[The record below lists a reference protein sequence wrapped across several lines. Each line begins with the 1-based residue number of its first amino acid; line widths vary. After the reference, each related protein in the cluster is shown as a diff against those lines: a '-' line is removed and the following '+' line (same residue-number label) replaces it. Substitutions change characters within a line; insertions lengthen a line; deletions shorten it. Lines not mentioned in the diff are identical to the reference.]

1 MYMED
6 KVYTIREQ
14 FQILNQDMVYL
25 DSGASS
31 LTPEVVLESMN
42 AYYRKYRANIHRG
55 IYRISK
61 RATAE
66 YEEARLKIAEFI
78 GANRAEEIIFTR
90 GATDGLNMLAEMLGS
105 RVQSGQNIII
115 PVTEHHSNML
125 PWRELARKCNL
136 EIKYIY
142 IKDGVLDEQAVI
154 KAIDENTAIV
164 VIGHISN
171 VLGTIHNVKAIAKK
185 AHTKGALCI
194 VDGAQA
200 VAHIPVSVSDLEADA
215 YVFSGHKLYAP
226 TGIGV
231 LWVKYGLLEQLTPT
245 RTGGDMVDYVNL
257 ETIEYAPIP
266 QRFEAGTPPIAEV
279 IGLAQ
284 AISWLQE
291 IGWEYIQSHE
301 QDLVQYIWEQ
311 ISARPWLQVLGG
323 GRDQTRIACFSFII
337 DSIHTHDIAY
347 LLAKEDI
354 CVRSGQHCASGI
366 AEVLGIAGSTRAT
379 FGIYNTRQE
388 VDRLMQ
394 ALDRTYTIFQ

>member
-1 MYMED
+1 M
-6 KVYTIREQ
+6 YTIREQ

-31 LTPEVVLESMN
+31 LTPEVVLEAMN
-42 AYYRKYRANIHRG
+42 TYYRSYRANIHRG

-78 GANRAEEIIFTR
+78 GANRSEEIIFTR

-125 PWRELARKCNL
+125 PWRELARKCDL

-337 DSIHTHDIAY
+337 DNIHTHDIAY

-379 FGIYNTRQE
+379 FGIYNTKQE

-394 ALDRTYTIFQ
+394 ALDKIYTIFQ

>member
-1 MYMED
+1 MED
-6 KVYTIREQ
+6 KVFTIRDQ
-14 FQILNQDMVYL
+14 FPILGQDLVYL

-42 AYYRKYRANIHRG
+42 TYYRSYRANIHRG
-55 IYRISK
+55 IYHLSE

-66 YEEARLKIAEFI
+66 YEGARSKIAEFI

-105 RVQSGQNIII
+105 RVRAGQNIII

-125 PWRELARKCNL
+125 PWRELARKCHL

-142 IKDGVLDEQAVI
+142 LKDGVLDEQAVI
-154 KAIDENTAIV
+154 KAIDDNTSIV

-171 VLGTIHNVKAIAKK
+171 VLGTIHNIKQVAQK

-200 VAHIPVSVSDLEADA
+200 VAHIPVSVSNLGVDA

-231 LWVKYGLLEQLTPT
+231 LWVKYNLLEQLTPS

-257 ETIEYAPIP
+257 EAIEYAPIP

-279 IGLAQ
+279 IGLARV
-284 AISWLQE
+284 IDWLQE
-291 IGWEYIQSHE
+291 IGWEYIKSHE

-311 ISARPWLQVLGG
+311 VLARPWLQVLGG
-323 GRDQTRIACFSFII
+323 GRENMRIACFAFII
-337 DSIHTHDIAY
+337 DNIHTHDVAY
-347 LLAKEDI
+347 LLAKENI
-354 CVRSGQHCASGI
+354 CVRAGQHCASGLLRFW
-366 AEVLGIAGSTRAT
+366 VLLVVPELLLGFIILGRRW
-379 FGIYNTRQE
+379 I
-388 VDRLMQ
+388 D
-394 ALDRTYTIFQ
+394 

>member
-1 MYMED
+1 MED

-14 FQILNQDMVYL
+14 FPILKQDLVYL

-31 LTPEVVLESMN
+31 LTPEVVLEAMN
-42 AYYRKYRANIHRG
+42 TYYREYRANIHRG
-55 IYRISK
+55 IYRIST

-90 GATDGLNMLAEMLGS
+90 GATDGLNILSEMLES
-105 RVQSGQNIII
+105 RLKAGQNIII

-142 IKDGVLDEQAVI
+142 LKDGVLDEQALLES
-154 KAIDENTAIV
+154 IDDNTAIV
-164 VIGHISN
+164 VIGQISN
-171 VLGTIHNVKAIAKK
+171 VLGTIHNVRSIAKK
-185 AHTKGALCI
+185 AHKKGALCI

-200 VAHIPVSVSDLEADA
+200 VAHVPVSVSDLEVDA
-215 YVFSGHKLYAP
+215 YVFSGHKLYGP
-226 TGIGV
+226 TGVGV
-231 LWVKYGLLEQLTPT
+231 LWVKYNLLEQLTPS

-257 ETIEYAPIP
+257 ETVEYAPIP

-284 AISWLQE
+284 AIDWVQG
-291 IGWEYIQSHE
+291 IGWDYIQNHE
-301 QDLVQYIWEQ
+301 QDLVQYIWEK
-311 ISARPWLQVLGG
+311 ISARPWIQVLGG
-323 GRDQTRIACFSFII
+323 GQEQLRIACFSFVI
-337 DSIHTHDIAY
+337 DNIHTHDVAY
-347 LLAKEDI
+347 LLAKENI
-354 CVRSGQHCASGI
+354 CVRAGQHCASGV
-366 AEVLGIAGSTRAT
+366 AQVLGIAGSTRAT
-379 FGIYNTRQE
+379 FGIYNTRQD

-394 ALDRTYTIFQ
+394 SLDKIYSKFK

>member
-1 MYMED
+1 MED
-6 KVYTIREQ
+6 KMYTIREQ
-14 FQILNQDMVYL
+14 FPILNQDLVYL

-31 LTPEVVLESMN
+31 LTPEVALDAMN
-42 AYYRKYRANIHRG
+42 TYYREYRANIHRG
-55 IYRISK
+55 IYSLSE

-66 YEEARLKIAEFI
+66 YEGARAKIAEFI
-78 GANRAEEIIFTR
+78 GANRVEEIIFTR
-90 GATDGLNMLAEMLGS
+90 GATDGLNMLAEMLES

-142 IKDGVLDEQAVI
+142 LKDGVLDEQAI
-154 KAIDENTAIV
+154 IEFIDDNTAIV

-171 VLGTIHNVKAIAKK
+171 VLGTIHNIKTIAKK

-200 VAHIPVSVSDLEADA
+200 VAHIPVSVSGLEADA

-231 LWVKYGLLEQLTPT
+231 LWVKYNLLETLTPT

-266 QRFEAGTPPIAEV
+266 QRFEAGTPPISEV
-279 IGLAQ
+279 IGLAR
-284 AISWLQE
+284 AISWLQGL
-291 IGWEYIQSHE
+291 GWEYIQSHE

-311 ISARPWLQVLGG
+311 FSARPWLQVLGG
-323 GRDQTRIACFSFII
+323 VRDKTRIACFSFII
-337 DSIHTHDIAY
+337 DNIHTHDVAY
-347 LLAKEDI
+347 LLAKENI

-379 FGIYNTRQE
+379 FGIYNTRQD
-388 VDRLMQ
+388 VDRLIQ
-394 ALDRTYTIFQ
+394 ALDKIYTKFQ

>member
-31 LTPEVVLESMN
+31 LTPEVVLEAMN
-42 AYYRKYRANIHRG
+42 TYYRSYRANIHRG

-78 GANRAEEIIFTR
+78 GANRSEEIIFTR

-125 PWRELARKCNL
+125 PWRELARKCDL

-200 VAHIPVSVSDLEADA
+200 VAHIPVSVSDLEVDA

-337 DSIHTHDIAY
+337 DNIHTHDIAY
-347 LLAKEDI
+347 LLSKEGI

-379 FGIYNTRQE
+379 FGIYNTRQD

-394 ALDRTYTIFQ
+394 SLDKIYAKFQ

>member
-1 MYMED
+1 MDD
-6 KVYTIREQ
+6 KIYTIREQ
-14 FQILNQDMVYL
+14 FPILDQDLVYL

-42 AYYRKYRANIHRG
+42 TYYSSYRSNIHRG
-55 IYRISK
+55 IYNLSEY
-61 RATAE
+61 ATAK
-66 YEEARLKIAEFI
+66 YEESRLKVAEFI

-90 GATDGLNMLAEMLGS
+90 GATDGLNMLAEMLES
-105 RVQSGQNIII
+105 RVRAGQHIII

-125 PWRELARKCNL
+125 PWRQLARKCNL

-142 IKDGVLDEQAVI
+142 LRDGVLDEQAVI
-154 KAIDENTAIV
+154 KSIDSNTAIV

-171 VLGTIHNVKAIAKK
+171 VLGTIHNVKSIARR
-185 AHTKGALCI
+185 AHKEGALCI

-200 VAHIPVSVSDLEADA
+200 VAHIPVSVLELDVDA
-215 YVFSGHKLYAP
+215 YVFSGHKLYGP
-226 TGIGV
+226 TGVGV
-231 LWVKYGLLEQLTPT
+231 LWVKYSLLEQLTPS
-245 RTGGDMVDYVNL
+245 RTGGDMVDYANL

-279 IGLAQ
+279 IGLAR

-311 ISARPWLQVLGG
+311 ISMRPWIKVLGG
-323 GRDQTRIACFSFII
+323 GREKLRIACFALVI
-337 DSIHTHDIAY
+337 DNIHTHDVAY
-347 LLAKEDI
+347 LLAKENI
-354 CVRSGQHCASGI
+354 CVRAGQHCASGV
-366 AEVLGIAGSTRAT
+366 AQVLGIAGSTRAT

-394 ALDRTYTIFQ
+394 VLDQIYTKFQ

>member
-1 MYMED
+1 MED
-6 KVYTIREQ
+6 KVFTIREQ
-14 FQILNQDMVYL
+14 FPILNQDLVYF

-42 AYYRKYRANIHRG
+42 TYYRSYRANIHRG
-55 IYRISK
+55 VYHLSE

-66 YEEARLKIAEFI
+66 YEGARSKIAEFI

-90 GATDGLNMLAEMLGS
+90 GATDGLNMLSEMLES
-105 RVQSGQNIII
+105 RVISGQNIII

-125 PWRELARKCNL
+125 PWRELAQKCNL

-142 IKDGVLDEQAVI
+142 LKEGVLNEQAVI
-154 KAIDENTAIV
+154 KAIDDNTSIV

-171 VLGTIHNVKAIAKK
+171 VLGTIHNIKQVAQK

-200 VAHIPVSVSDLEADA
+200 VAHIPVSVSNLGVDA

-231 LWVKYGLLEQLTPT
+231 LWVKYNLLEQLTPS

-257 ETIEYAPIP
+257 EAIEYAPIP

-279 IGLAQ
+279 IGLTR
-284 AISWLQE
+284 AIDWLQE
-291 IGWEYIQSHE
+291 IGWEYIKSHE

-323 GRDQTRIACFSFII
+323 GREHLRIACFAFII
-337 DSIHTHDIAY
+337 DNIHTHDIAY
-347 LLAKEDI
+347 LLAKENI
-354 CVRSGQHCASGI
+354 CVRAGHHCASGI
-366 AEVLGIAGSTRAT
+366 AQVLGIAGSTRAT

-394 ALDRTYTIFQ
+394 ALDKIYAKFQ

>member
-31 LTPEVVLESMN
+31 LTPEVVLDAMN

-200 VAHIPVSVSDLEADA
+200 VAHIPLSVSDLEADA

-231 LWVKYGLLEQLTPT
+231 LWVKYSLLEQLTPT

-337 DSIHTHDIAY
+337 DNIHTHDIAY

-394 ALDRTYTIFQ
+394 ALDRNYTIFQ

>member
-1 MYMED
+1 MED
-6 KVYTIREQ
+6 KVFTIREQ
-14 FQILNQDMVYL
+14 FPILNQDLVYL

-31 LTPEVVLESMN
+31 QTPEVVLEAMN
-42 AYYRKYRANIHRG
+42 TYYREYRANIHRG
-55 IYRISK
+55 IYHLSE

-66 YEEARLKIAEFI
+66 YEGARLKVAEFI

-105 RVQSGQNIII
+105 RVISGQNIII

-125 PWRELARKCNL
+125 SWRELARKCNL

-142 IKDGVLDEQAVI
+142 LKEGVLDEQALLET
-154 KAIDENTAIV
+154 IDDNTAIV

-171 VLGTIHNVKAIAKK
+171 VLGTIHNIKQVAQK

-200 VAHIPVSVSDLEADA
+200 VAHIPISVSDLGVDT

-231 LWVKYGLLEQLTPT
+231 LWVKYNLLEQLTPS
-245 RTGGDMVDYVNL
+245 RIGGDMVDYVNL
-257 ETIEYAPIP
+257 EAIEYATIP

-279 IGLAQ
+279 IGLAR
-284 AISWLQE
+284 AIDWLQE

-323 GRDQTRIACFSFII
+323 GRKNMRIACFAFII
-337 DSIHTHDIAY
+337 DNIHTHDIAY
-347 LLAKEDI
+347 LLAKENI

-366 AEVLGIAGSTRAT
+366 AQVLGIAGSTRAT

-394 ALDRTYTIFQ
+394 ALDKIYTKFQ

>member
-1 MYMED
+1 MED
-6 KVYTIREQ
+6 KVFTIREQ
-14 FQILNQDMVYL
+14 FPILNQDLVYF

-42 AYYRKYRANIHRG
+42 TYYRSYRANIHRG
-55 IYRISK
+55 VYHLSE

-66 YEEARLKIAEFI
+66 YEGARLKVAEFI

-90 GATDGLNMLAEMLGS
+90 GATDGLNMLSEMLES
-105 RVQSGQNIII
+105 RVISGQNIII

-125 PWRELARKCNL
+125 PWRELAQKCNL

-142 IKDGVLDEQAVI
+142 LKEGVLNEQAVI
-154 KAIDENTAIV
+154 KAIDDNTSIV

-171 VLGTIHNVKAIAKK
+171 VLGTIHNIKQVAQK

-200 VAHIPVSVSDLEADA
+200 VAHIPISVSDLGVDT

-231 LWVKYGLLEQLTPT
+231 LWVKYNLLEQLTPS

-257 ETIEYAPIP
+257 EAIEYAPIP

-279 IGLAQ
+279 IGLTR
-284 AISWLQE
+284 AIDWLQE

-323 GRDQTRIACFSFII
+323 GRKNMRIACFAFII
-337 DSIHTHDIAY
+337 DNIHTHDIAY
-347 LLAKEDI
+347 LLAKENI

-366 AEVLGIAGSTRAT
+366 AQVLGIAGSTRAT

-394 ALDRTYTIFQ
+394 ALDKIYAKFQ

>member
-1 MYMED
+1 MED
-6 KVYTIREQ
+6 KLYTIREQ
-14 FQILNQDMVYL
+14 FPILNQDLVYL

-31 LTPEVVLESMN
+31 LTPEVVLEAMN

-66 YEEARLKIAEFI
+66 YEGARVKIAEFI

-105 RVQSGQNIII
+105 RVKAGQNIII

-142 IKDGVLDEQAVI
+142 LKDGVLDEQATI
-154 KAIDENTAIV
+154 NAIDDNTAIV

-185 AHTKGALCI
+185 AHTKEALCI

-200 VAHIPVSVSDLEADA
+200 MAHIPVSVSDLEVDA

-231 LWVKYGLLEQLTPT
+231 LWVKYSLLEQLTPT

-323 GRDQTRIACFSFII
+323 GRDKTRIACFSFII
-337 DSIHTHDIAY
+337 DNIHTHDIAY

-366 AEVLGIAGSTRAT
+366 AEVLGIAGSTRVT
-379 FGIYNTRQE
+379 FGIYNTRQD

-394 ALDRTYTIFQ
+394 ALDKIYDKFQ

>member
-1 MYMED
+1 MED

-31 LTPEVVLESMN
+31 LTPEVVLEAMN
-42 AYYRKYRANIHRG
+42 TYYRSYRANIHRG

-78 GANRAEEIIFTR
+78 GANRSEEIIFTR

-125 PWRELARKCNL
+125 PWRELARKCDL

-200 VAHIPVSVSDLEADA
+200 VAHIPVSVSDLEVDA

-337 DSIHTHDIAY
+337 DNIHTHDIAY
-347 LLAKEDI
+347 LLSKEGI

-379 FGIYNTRQE
+379 FGIYNTRQD

-394 ALDRTYTIFQ
+394 SLDKIYAKFQ